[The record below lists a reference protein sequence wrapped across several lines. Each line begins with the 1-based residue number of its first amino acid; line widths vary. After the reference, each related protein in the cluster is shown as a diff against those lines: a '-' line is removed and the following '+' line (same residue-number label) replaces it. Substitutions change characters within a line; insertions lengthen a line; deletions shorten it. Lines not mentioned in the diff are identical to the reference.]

1 MYLDDIPITGE
12 SEVAHL
18 KALDEVLGRL
28 DRAGLRVKRRKCEF
42 MRRLVTYL
50 GHNIDANGLHT
61 LPECVRAVKKAPV
74 PKSVSELKS

>member
-42 MRRLVTYL
+42 MRHLV
-50 GHNIDANGLHT
+50 
-61 LPECVRAVKKAPV
+61 
-74 PKSVSELKS
+74 